1 MQDHFREEEEE
12 EDAGMDY
19 PTQFAP
25 MQAQTNAGTSS
36 GNPAGFQGSFQSSGA
51 GGKRAPTYLPTV
63 EEPICVLNIELDG
76 EHNEEIKI
84 LENDDPAEV
93 VQRFGDR
100 FNLSTNAR
108 ENLIKQIREQIN
120 IDSSF

>member
-1 MQDHFREEEEE
+1 
-12 EDAGMDY
+12 
-19 PTQFAP
+19 
-25 MQAQTNAGTSS
+25 
-36 GNPAGFQGSFQSSGA
+36 
-51 GGKRAPTYLPTV
+51 
-63 EEPICVLNIELDG
+63 VLNIELDG

-84 LENDDPAEV
+84 LENDDPEEV

-108 ENLIKQIREQIN
+108 ENLIRQIREQIN